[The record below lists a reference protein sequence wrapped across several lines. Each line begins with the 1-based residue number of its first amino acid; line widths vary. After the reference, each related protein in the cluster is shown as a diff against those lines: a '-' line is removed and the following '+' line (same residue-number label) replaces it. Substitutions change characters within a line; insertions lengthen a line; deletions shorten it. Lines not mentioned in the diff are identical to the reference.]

1 MAGAPAGTSTTSKS
15 ASNAIITPS
24 SAGASSAHTLCLAA
38 AVSTCSGGD
47 RERLGCADPRCDRRR
62 DPDRHHPCRVTPRT
76 ALHRPAP
83 AHPGAARHATRQRRA
98 GTRRRPGHRRTR
110 SDAPGAK
117 PMTDALY
124 GDLVHEPGVYTMPED
139 WYHSD
144 PVPGGSLSASGAK
157 LLLPPSCPA
166 KFAWARSHPA
176 KPKRAFDLGHA
187 AHKLV
192 LGVGAPLV
200 EIVGS
205 GKDPNAWATDKTKA
219 EVQAVRDAGAI
230 PLKSSDYEAVH
241 GMAQALHDS
250 KDARRLFENGLPELG
265 PGRMIVPDYKSAD
278 DASPDTFRRQA
289 ASFGYSRQ
297 AAWYLRLLAAL
308 GISSD
313 AAFVFVVQETTPP
326 YLVSIC
332 QLDDDAMLIGDHE
345 MTQALDIYAECT
357 ATGDWY
363 GFDREVNLI
372 SLPAWKRREYM
383 ESFA

>member
-1 MAGAPAGTSTTSKS
+1 
-15 ASNAIITPS
+15 
-24 SAGASSAHTLCLAA
+24 
-38 AVSTCSGGD
+38 
-47 RERLGCADPRCDRRR
+47 
-62 DPDRHHPCRVTPRT
+62 
-76 ALHRPAP
+76 
-83 AHPGAARHATRQRRA
+83 
-98 GTRRRPGHRRTR
+98 
-110 SDAPGAK
+110 
-117 PMTDALY
+117 MTDALY

-250 KDARRLFENGLPELG
+250 KDARRLFENGLPEQSLFATFMPDRGWPHAWGRGRLDWLPELG

-289 ASFGYSRQ
+289 ASFGYYRQ